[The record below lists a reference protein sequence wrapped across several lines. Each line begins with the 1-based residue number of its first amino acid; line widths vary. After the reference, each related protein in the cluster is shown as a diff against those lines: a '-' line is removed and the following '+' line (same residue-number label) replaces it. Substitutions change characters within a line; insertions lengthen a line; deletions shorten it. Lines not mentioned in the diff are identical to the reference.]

1 MATTTIPTT
10 FLYQNSTVC
19 PTTTT
24 GECGNNKTL
33 AKTYQDLTNDLT
45 AQNNKLDDIKT
56 LYGRELAFTFN
67 MILGCIGL
75 GLYIK
80 YNQ

>member
-10 FLYQNSTVC
+10 FFYQNTDVC
-19 PTTTT
+19 PSTTT
-24 GECGNNKTL
+24 GECNTNKTL
-33 AKTYQDLTNDLT
+33 AKTYQDLTDDLT